1 MFEGGKTPLVPLARL
16 QAFGYRV
23 VIVPSDLQR
32 AAIRAMQEVL
42 AVMRRDGNSRTLAG
56 RMAMFDEREAVVRT
70 REYLELDRRYGV

>member
-16 QAFGYRV
+16 QALGYRV

-42 AVMRRDGNSRTLAG
+42 AVMRRDGNSRAAGG
-56 RMAMFDEREAVVRT
+56 RMATFDEREAIVRT
-70 REYLELDRRYGV
+70 REYLDLDRRYGV